1 MKETFIKL
9 LNTFVK
15 EDNPSIDSF
24 KVWSL
29 GAVNTY
35 MYIVQVRSY
44 YEMTKEERL
53 KIQTDVTRI
62 FKLMGF
68 DSNSDF
74 MIQYVKEK

>member
-9 LNTFVK
+9 LDNFVK
-15 EDNPSIDSF
+15 EDNPGINSL

-29 GAVNTY
+29 GSVNTY

-53 KIQTDVTRI
+53 KIQTDITRI